1 MPTKDMPSPYSRD
14 APKFHHEKPEELNR
28 YICRLEELFLKYS
41 IDADDKGCTGSHL
54 NLHNLRLLSMILQL
68 E

>member
-1 MPTKDMPSPYSRD
+1 MWPHFVIDSGTYDFMTVEQCSHTKYTCSDFILSR
-14 APKFHHEKPEELNR
+14 AQVSSVL
-28 YICRLEELFLKYS
+28 
-41 IDADDKGCTGSHL
+41 ADKGCTGSHL